1 MCLHYEFSKRHKGRT
16 TNLCHKKLLV
26 PDLITKKE
34 KIRCATN
41 EHCNKSETKHKMG
54 KKIIEQSQN
63 DYKKKQQQIVNK
75 SQFNRKSSFHS

>member
-1 MCLHYEFSKRHKGRT
+1 VKLNLFAFMCLHYEFSKRHKGRT
-16 TNLCHKKLLV
+16 TNLCHKNLLV

-63 DYKKKQQQIVNK
+63 DYKKKTTTNRQQITI
-75 SQFNRKSSFHS
+75 